1 LRQLPPTA
9 DDEPRPVRN
18 PVYERLRQQAF
29 SLTWLTYVTLYL
41 TRRSFAVAKVA
52 FEENPSSGIDLTRE
66 QLGLVDSS
74 YLVAYALGQFM
85 WGAMG
90 DRFGPGRVLKVGLIL
105 SVVAAV
111 GSGFSSILIAFAVFA
126 VVQGIGQSTG
136 WPTLIK
142 TMSAWFSARERGRVM
157 GWWCT
162 SYAVGAAIAAP
173 FAAWMMRL
181 FGSQGTLYWPAGF
194 WGPAFVLFLVFLL
207 VVNRYRDRPEDVGL
221 PSVGVYHGEASEEL
235 GVEPSGAAAAAA
247 RSWGAIGLVIRQP
260 AVWLLAL
267 CYFSIKLTRYAF
279 DFWGPMYISES
290 LGSGTAISAITSAAL
305 PIGGIFG
312 VLTSGYLSDGFFQS
326 RRAPVAALSLGLTVA
341 VLLIGQL
348 IAIPNAFVMGAFFFA
363 VGFFLYVP
371 DALVSATAAMDRGT
385 SRGAGTAA
393 GFINGVGSIGA
404 VLGGYLPGVLTT
416 SDDWS
421 RLFYVFIAGL
431 IVSIVVILPLWDVG
445 AKTEPGTSVLS

>member
-1 LRQLPPTA
+1 MREPP
-9 DDEPRPVRN
+9 PVRN
-18 PVYERLRQQAF
+18 PVYERLRRQAF
-29 SLTWLTYVTLYL
+29 SLTWLTYTALYL
-41 TRRSFAVAKVA
+41 TRRSVAVAKVA
-52 FEENPSSGIDLTRE
+52 FEENPGAGIDLTRE
-66 QLGLVDSS
+66 QLGLIDSS
-74 YLVAYALGQFM
+74 YLLAYALGQFM
-85 WGAMG
+85 WGPMG
-90 DRFGPGRVLKVGLIL
+90 DRFGPGRVLKVGLLL
-105 SVVAAV
+105 SVAAAI

-142 TMSAWFSARERGRVM
+142 TMSAWFSVRERGRVM

-162 SYAVGAAIAAP
+162 SYTVGAAIAAP

-181 FGSQGTLYWPAGF
+181 FGAPGALYWPAGF
-194 WGPAFVLFLVFLL
+194 WGPALVLFLVFLL
-207 VVNRYRDRPEDVGL
+207 VVNRYRDRPEDADL
-221 PSVGVYHGEASEEL
+221 PSVEAYHGEAAEEL
-235 GVEPSGAAAAAA
+235 TGAGPSGASAAEA
-247 RSWGAIGLVIRQP
+247 RPWDTVRLVVGQP
-260 AVWLLAL
+260 AIWMLAL

-290 LGSGTAISAITSAAL
+290 LGSNTAMSAITSAAL

-312 VLTSGYLSDGFFQS
+312 VLASGYLSDGFFQS

-341 VLLIGQL
+341 VLLIGQF
-348 IAIPNAFVMGAFFFA
+348 IAIPNVLTMGAFFFA

-404 VLGGYLPGVLTT
+404 VLGGYLPGVMTT

-421 RLFYVFIAGL
+421 RLFYVFIVGL
-431 IVSIVVILPLWDVG
+431 IVSIVVILPLWNVG
-445 AKTEPGTSVLS
+445 AKKEMGS